1 MQSIFFFIIP
11 ISAIL
16 IVFVRKKIT
25 EYNMHKDVMSRAL
38 AAQKKKAEERNR
50 PKEEVQRERLM
61 NAEERRRAFIAQQR
75 RLMSDSLRYDV
86 MKRDGF
92 RCKLC
97 GATAKDGVKLHVDHI
112 IPVSRGGKTE
122 MSNLRTL
129 CERCNLGKGAKQE

>member
-1 MQSIFFFIIP
+1 MQTGLEASVQSIFFFIIP

-61 NAEERRRAFIAQQR
+61 NGVTVSAASSAGRRQR
-75 RLMSDSLRYDV
+75 M
-86 MKRDGF
+86 G
-92 RCKLC
+92 
-97 GATAKDGVKLHVDHI
+97 
-112 IPVSRGGKTE
+112 
-122 MSNLRTL
+122 
-129 CERCNLGKGAKQE
+129 